1 MTKGERERDFEADS
15 KEKEGELWEFLFSLD
30 IHQRD

>member
-15 KEKEGELWEFLFSLD
+15 KEKERELWEFFFSLGPKKG
-30 IHQRD
+30 